1 MEFHVGDEV
10 VFEPQNRTWKL
21 GLRKGTVF
29 YIISQMLLVIDTDK
43 RHDKVV
49 VESRNIVE
57 HMLKEE

>member
-10 VFEPQNRTWKL
+10 VFGPQNRTWRL

-29 YIISQMLLVIDTDK
+29 NVISQMLLIVDTDN
-43 RHDKVV
+43 RHEKVV

-57 HMLKEE
+57 HMPKEE